1 MNRVRTRRAV
11 VRSLAAIL
19 AGTLIALLSVAPAAH
34 AATRGPSGTISGG
47 FNGWQ
52 SRPWYNYHDGYD
64 AYIWM
69 AFCSSNPRI
78 EVWRYKGGPR
88 DEFVVGEIQY
98 CLRTTDYFY
107 FGDLSE
113 GTYYFKIADKRSDQ
127 PFGAS
132 YAVYH

>member
-1 MNRVRTRRAV
+1 MINRRLPHVATGPQPHLPAGHNPNGGCRT
-11 VRSLAAIL
+11 
-19 AGTLIALLSVAPAAH
+19 
-34 AATRGPSGTISGG
+34 SGSINNG
-47 FNGWQ
+47 FNGWT
-52 SRPWYNYHDGYD
+52 SPFWFNYRDGYD

-78 EVWRYKGGPR
+78 EVWRYRGGPN
-88 DEFVVGEIQY
+88 DQFVVGEIQY
-98 CLRTTDYFY
+98 CLNTADYFY

-113 GTYYFKIADKRSDQ
+113 GTYYFKIADKRSNQ